1 MNSTLQLILSVADV
15 LVCLAMIVL
24 VLLQNSKSEG
34 LSAVSGSSE
43 TFFGMNKGRSLDA
56 KLQKLTVGC
65 AVVFFLLTA
74 ALALCRKSLKIFF
87 HFTKFFFQKLH

>member
-56 KLQKLTVGC
+56 KLQKLTVGF

-74 ALALCRKSLKIFF
+74 ALALFS
-87 HFTKFFFQKLH
+87 

>member
-34 LSAVSGSSE
+34 LSAVSL
-43 TFFGMNKGRSLDA
+43 SL
-56 KLQKLTVGC
+56 
-65 AVVFFLLTA
+65 
-74 ALALCRKSLKIFF
+74 I
-87 HFTKFFFQKLH
+87 HI

>member
-43 TFFGMNKGRSLDA
+43 TFF
-56 KLQKLTVGC
+56 
-65 AVVFFLLTA
+65 
-74 ALALCRKSLKIFF
+74 ALCK
-87 HFTKFFFQKLH
+87 

>member
-43 TFFGMNKGRSLDA
+43 TCIGMNKCRSLDA
-56 KLQKLTVGC
+56 KLQKLTVG
-65 AVVFFLLTA
+65 
-74 ALALCRKSLKIFF
+74 
-87 HFTKFFFQKLH
+87 

>member
-1 MNSTLQLILSVADV
+1 MNSTLHLILSVADV

-74 ALALCRKSLKIFF
+74 ALALFS
-87 HFTKFFFQKLH
+87 